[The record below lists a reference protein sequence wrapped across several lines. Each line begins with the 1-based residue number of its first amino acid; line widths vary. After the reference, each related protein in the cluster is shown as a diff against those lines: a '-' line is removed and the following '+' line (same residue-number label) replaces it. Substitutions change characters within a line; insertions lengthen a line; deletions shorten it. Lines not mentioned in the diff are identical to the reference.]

1 MTRATRT
8 DGRAGRTNRGRRAG
22 SGQGAGSLSL
32 SPDLSCRSVGRSVV
46 RLGSLD
52 GVEFLLCS
60 SSRSREAPSSPA
72 SLSCRVASR
81 RACGALRYG
90 SPGSGTRPGP
100 CQAWGLVAAPAIAPS
115 APAGSAPPARSCPPV
130 VWHPALASELGAS
143 CVSRGGGVGGVA
155 VGRAGGCVREHRRG
169 SAPPSLPGFGP
180 GPGSPRPALA
190 TAARVP
196 AGRPTGRVGG
206 FSSRDDRLP
215 AQGGVGRELSEP
227 ASGAGGSVRD
237 PRVRLG
243 WAWRAKGVRAGVCR
257 SRRSPPDPP
266 PRRLWRRVRWVG
278 VVSGR
283 VWEDWGQAGGRAGSA
298 GPAARLFLRGR
309 RGRAP
314 APASARVR
322 SLRASAR
329 LPSLSRYLARPGAE
343 V

>member
-143 CVSRGGGVGGVA
+143 CVSRGWGVGVA
-155 VGRAGGCVREHRRG
+155 VGRAGACASIAGGQRPPLCPVSG
-169 SAPPSLPGFGP
+169 LAPVPPAPPSLPP
-180 GPGSPRPALA
+180 RACRPAD
-190 TAARVP
+190 RP
-196 AGRPTGRVGG
+196 AVW
-206 FSSRDDRLP
+206 
-215 AQGGVGRELSEP
+215 
-227 ASGAGGSVRD
+227 GGSLHATTGF
-237 PRVRLG
+237 PL
-243 WAWRAKGVRAGVCR
+243 RA
-257 SRRSPPDPP
+257 
-266 PRRLWRRVRWVG
+266 
-278 VVSGR
+278 VSG
-283 VWEDWGQAGGRAGSA
+283 ES
-298 GPAARLFLRGR
+298 
-309 RGRAP
+309 
-314 APASARVR
+314 
-322 SLRASAR
+322 
-329 LPSLSRYLARPGAE
+329 
-343 V
+343 

>member
-143 CVSRGGGVGGVA
+143 CVSRGGGGGGVA

-283 VWEDWGQAGGRAGSA
+283 AWEDWGQAGGRAGSA
-298 GPAARLFLRGR
+298 GPAARPPAARLFLR
-309 RGRAP
+309 AAVAALP
-314 APASARVR
+314 LPLLHVCVR
-322 SLRASAR
+322 SV
-329 LPSLSRYLARPGAE
+329 LPRVCPPSPGT
-343 V
+343 

>member
-1 MTRATRT
+1 MTESSSSCVPPRE
-8 DGRAGRTNRGRRAG
+8 AGRPRPRPRR
-22 SGQGAGSLSL
+22 
-32 SPDLSCRSVGRSVV
+32 
-46 RLGSLD
+46 
-52 GVEFLLCS
+52 
-60 SSRSREAPSSPA
+60 
-72 SLSCRVASR
+72 CRVASR
-81 RACGALRYG
+81 RAARVVRCGTGPRV
-90 SPGSGTRPGP
+90 PGP
-100 CQAWGLVAAPAIAPS
+100 GPVRARLGGWWRLRRSLPLRP
-115 APAGSAPPARSCPPV
+115 PAPPPPPVPAPPV

-283 VWEDWGQAGGRAGSA
+283 AWEDWGQAGGRAGSA
-298 GPAARLFLRGR
+298 GPAARPPAARLFLR
-309 RGRAP
+309 AAVAALP
-314 APASARVR
+314 LPLLHVCVR
-322 SLRASAR
+322 SV
-329 LPSLSRYLARPGAE
+329 LPRVCPPSPGT
-343 V
+343 

>member
-1 MTRATRT
+1 M
-8 DGRAGRTNRGRRAG
+8 
-22 SGQGAGSLSL
+22 
-32 SPDLSCRSVGRSVV
+32 
-46 RLGSLD
+46 
-52 GVEFLLCS
+52 FLLEKPGGPVLA
-60 SSRSREAPSSPA
+60 RVV
-72 SLSCRVASR
+72 SCRVASR
-81 RACGALRYG
+81 RACGALRDG

-115 APAGSAPPARSCPPV
+115 APAGSAPPARSCPPRRV
-130 VWHPALASELGAS
+130 APRASERAWRLV
-143 CVSRGGGVGGVA
+143 CVARLGGGGG
-155 VGRAGGCVREHRRG
+155 GGAGGRVRARASPG
-169 SAPPSLPGFGP
+169 VSAPSLPGFGP

-227 ASGAGGSVRD
+227 ASGAGGSVGD

-243 WAWRAKGVRAGVCR
+243 WAWRVKGVWAGVCR

-298 GPAARLFLRGR
+298 GPAARPPARRPSLPPGR

>member
-115 APAGSAPPARSCPPV
+115 APAGSAPPARSCPPRRV
-130 VWHPALASELGAS
+130 APRASERAWRLV
-143 CVSRGGGVGGVA
+143 CVARWGGGGG
-155 VGRAGGCVREHRRG
+155 GGAGGRVRARASPG
-169 SAPPSLPGFGP
+169 VSAPLSARFRAWPRFPP
-180 GPGSPRPALA
+180 PRPRYRR
-190 TAARVP
+190 AR
-196 AGRPTGRVGG
+196 AGRPT
-206 FSSRDDRLP
+206 DRP
-215 AQGGVGRELSEP
+215 CGGVLFTRRQASRSGRCRARAERASEWSGRE
-227 ASGAGGSVRD
+227 
-237 PRVRLG
+237 
-243 WAWRAKGVRAGVCR
+243 CR
-257 SRRSPPDPP
+257 
-266 PRRLWRRVRWVG
+266 
-278 VVSGR
+278 
-283 VWEDWGQAGGRAGSA
+283 
-298 GPAARLFLRGR
+298 
-309 RGRAP
+309 
-314 APASARVR
+314 
-322 SLRASAR
+322 
-329 LPSLSRYLARPGAE
+329 
-343 V
+343 